1 MDGRQQDGGMPL
13 ARPSRADAV
22 SVHLERLV
30 LDGTLAP
37 GDRLPPERELAE
49 TLGVSRGSVRE
60 AMRDLAVRG
69 LVERTPGRGT
79 TVLRPGGTLTGLAL
93 AGGLDADQIELAQVM
108 DVRACIEPSVAGRA
122 AGNVTAHGVAQL
134 EALLVEMAAEH
145 RPAEFG
151 RLDRTF
157 HRAIAQYSANPLL
170 VRLHD
175 RVQELIEPSRRR
187 HLLTADRMR
196 SSRRDHQRIVDA
208 IRAGDESGAV
218 AAAAAHV
225 ANVQRQITRR

>member
-1 MDGRQQDGGMPL
+1 MSSDGAAAG
-13 ARPSRADAV
+13 RPSRADTVAA
-22 SVHLERLV
+22 HLERLV
-30 LDGTLAP
+30 LDGSMAP
-37 GDRLPPERELAE
+37 GDRLPPERELAQR
-49 TLGVSRGSVRE
+49 LGVSRGSVRE
-60 AMRDLAVRG
+60 ALRDLEVRG
-69 LVERTPGRGT
+69 LVDRSPGRGT
-79 TVLRPGGTLTGLAL
+79 TVLRPGGTMTGLAL

-122 AGNVTAHGVAQL
+122 ARNVTAQGVAQL
-134 EALLVEMAAEH
+134 DALLGEMAEEQ

-157 HRAIAQYSANPLL
+157 HRAIAQYSGNPLL

-175 RVQELIEPSRRR
+175 RLQELIEPSRRE

-196 SSRRDHQRIVDA
+196 SSRRDHERIVAA
-208 IRAGDESGAV
+208 IRSGDEAAAV
-218 AAAAAHV
+218 AAAAEHV

>member
-1 MDGRQQDGGMPL
+1 MSSGAAPL
-13 ARPSRADAV
+13 GQWSRADTVA
-22 SVHLERLV
+22 SRLERQI

-49 TLGVSRGSVRE
+49 SLGVSRGSVRE
-60 AMRDLAVRG
+60 ALRDLAVRG
-69 LVERTPGRGT
+69 LVDRTRGRGT

-93 AGGLDADQIELAQVM
+93 AGGLDADQIELVQVM

-122 AGNVTAHGVAQL
+122 ARNATAQDVAQL
-134 EALLVEMAAEH
+134 EALLVEMETEQ
-145 RPAEFG
+145 RPASFA

-157 HRAIAQYSANPLL
+157 HRAIAQYSSNPLL

-175 RVQELIEPSRRR
+175 RVQELIEPSRRE

-196 SSRRDHQRIVDA
+196 SSRREHDRIVAA
-208 IRAGDESGAV
+208 IRAGDEAGAV

-225 ANVQRQITRR
+225 ASVQRQIAGR